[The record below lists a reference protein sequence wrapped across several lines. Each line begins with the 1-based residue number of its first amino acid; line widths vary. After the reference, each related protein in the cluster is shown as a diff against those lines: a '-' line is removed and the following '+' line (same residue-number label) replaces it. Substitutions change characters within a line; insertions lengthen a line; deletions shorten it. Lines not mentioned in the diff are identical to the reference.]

1 MKELKEI
8 ARDII
13 QEAIA
18 TAYCQ
23 LENKNFT
30 EKEKELISNEIKK
43 EATKAL
49 KTINRDYITF

>member
-1 MKELKEI
+1 MKEIKEI

-13 QEAIA
+13 QEAIG
-18 TAYCQ
+18 TAYYH
-23 LENKNFT
+23 LENRNFT

-49 KTINRDYITF
+49 KTINRNYITF